1 MTPTTDRN
9 LYVNSIAYDGVTDT
23 GTSATMLSNGT
34 ASFTVGGSTPTAAAP
49 ADKVTVALSEDA
61 YQGNAQFVLYID
73 GKAVTAP
80 TVVSALHDANKY
92 QGFTFAGNWGAG
104 THTIGVAFVN
114 DAYGGTS
121 TTDRNLYVDGVSVN
135 NATVF
140 SGVDTLLSNG
150 TDNFTVT
157 TTH

>member
-1 MTPTTDRN
+1 
-9 LYVNSIAYDGVTDT
+9 
-23 GTSATMLSNGT
+23 MLSNGT